1 MEKCYANL
9 LVNYCLDLV
18 KGDKL
23 LIRTTTLAEPLVKE
37 VYRLALRKGAHVVVD
52 LSFQEA
58 NRIFFEESDDE
69 QLSWISPMLETA
81 MQNFSAYLAI
91 KAPFNLRDDQSVDPE
106 KRKIRSK
113 ALTDLNQTYFRRTAD
128 RSLKRSLCQYPT
140 NAAAQQAGMSLE
152 EYKRFVYNACRL
164 YDDDPIASW
173 VAVRNEQSRIV
184 DFLNKVSEVRYLN
197 HRTDIRFSVKGRT
210 WINSDGQTNMPSGEV
225 YSSAVEDSVEGT
237 VHFDFPSIYMGH
249 TIQGITLEV
258 KNGEVKKWNAITGQE
273 FLDQLFAIPGAKRF
287 GEVAIGTNYN
297 ISIPTGNILFDE
309 KIGGTIHM
317 AVGQSYFQTGGKN
330 ESPIHWDM
338 IADMSDG
345 GKIFAD
351 DELIYESGK
360 FLI

>member
-1 MEKCYANL
+1 
-9 LVNYCLDLV
+9 
-18 KGDKL
+18 
-23 LIRTTTLAEPLVKE
+23 
-37 VYRLALRKGAHVVVD
+37 
-52 LSFQEA
+52 
-58 NRIFFEESDDE
+58 
-69 QLSWISPMLETA
+69 
-81 MQNFSAYLAI
+81 
-91 KAPFNLRDDQSVDPE
+91 
-106 KRKIRSK
+106 
-113 ALTDLNQTYFRRTAD
+113 
-128 RSLKRSLCQYPT
+128 
-140 NAAAQQAGMSLE
+140 
-152 EYKRFVYNACRL
+152 VYNACRL
-164 YDDDPIASW
+164 YDDDPIASG

-184 DFLNKVSEVRYLN
+184 DFLNEVSEVRYLN

-258 KNGEVKKWNAITGQE
+258 KNGEVKKWNAIAGQE